1 MEATAMTWLGDILP
15 FLQYPFMQ
23 RALAAGLVIGLLCA
37 VVGVY
42 VTLRSMS
49 FFSDA
54 ISHSALAGIAL
65 GVLLGVDPVLAAVV
79 FCVVVAMGI
88 TFLTLQT
95 ELTSDTVIGVFFSGS
110 MALGVLLIGMQ
121 KGYQTD
127 LLTYLFGD
135 VLAVTPLD
143 VGLSFGLAVLV
154 LGVVFSRSTLLL
166 KIAFNRD
173 LAAVEGVRVRTW
185 DYVFMALLALTVA
198 VSVKIVGIVLV
209 SALIIVPAAA
219 ARNIA
224 PDFRRLMG
232 LSVAFGVIGAVL
244 GLVASFYLDTASGPT
259 MVVVVVLI
267 FVITLLLRRR
277 T

>member
-1 MEATAMTWLGDILP
+1 MTWLGEILP

-79 FCVVVAMGI
+79 FCVVVAAGI

-110 MALGVLLIGMQ
+110 MALGVLVIGMQ
-121 KGYQTD
+121 RGYQTD

-135 VLAVTPLD
+135 VLAVSNLD
-143 VGLSFGLAVLV
+143 VALSLALAALV
-154 LGVVFSRSTLLL
+154 LGLVFARSTLLL

-173 LAAVEGVRVRTW
+173 LAAVEGVRVRAW
-185 DYVFMALLALTVA
+185 DYVFMTLLALTVA

-219 ARNIA
+219 ARNVA
-224 PDFRRLMG
+224 PDFRGLMG
-232 LSVAFGVIGAVL
+232 LATAFGVIGAVL

-277 T
+277 S

>member
-1 MEATAMTWLGDILP
+1 MTDLLS

-23 RALAAGLVIGLLCA
+23 RALLAVVTVGFLCA

-65 GVLLGVDPVLAAVV
+65 GVLLGIDPVVAAVV
-79 FCVVVAMGI
+79 FCVVVAAGI
-88 TFLTLQT
+88 TFLTVRT
-95 ELTSDTVIGVFFSGS
+95 DLTSDTVIGVFFSWS
-110 MALGVLLIGMQ
+110 MAVGVLLIGLQ

-127 LLTYLFGD
+127 LLSYLFGD
-135 VLAVTPLD
+135 VLAVNNLD
-143 VGLSFGLAVLV
+143 VALSLGLAAA
-154 LGVVFSRSTLLL
+154 VVASLFRRSTLLI

-173 LAAVEGVRVRTW
+173 LAAVEGANVVAW
-185 DYVFMALLALTVA
+185 DYAFMMLLALTVA

-224 PDFRRLMG
+224 SDFRRLMG
-232 LSVAFGVIGAVL
+232 IAIVIGLTGATV
-244 GLVASFYLDTASGPT
+244 GLVASYYLDTASGPT
-259 MVVVVVLI
+259 MVMVVILI
-267 FVITLLLRRR
+267 FIVTLVAGRRR
-277 T
+277 

>member
-1 MEATAMTWLGDILP
+1 MTWLGDVLP

-79 FCVVVAMGI
+79 FCVVVATGI

-135 VLAVTPLD
+135 VLAVTTLD
-143 VGLSFGLAVLV
+143 VVLSFGLAVLV
-154 LGVVFSRSTLLL
+154 LGVVFARSTLLL

-232 LSVAFGVIGAVL
+232 LSAAFGVIGAVL

>member
-1 MEATAMTWLGDILP
+1 MTWLGDILP

-23 RALAAGLVIGLLCA
+23 RALAAGLVIGFLCA

-65 GVLLGVDPVLAAVV
+65 GVLLGIDPVIAAVV
-79 FCVVVAMGI
+79 FCVVVAVGI

-127 LLTYLFGD
+127 LLSYLFGD
-135 VLAVTPLD
+135 VLAVSTLD
-143 VGLSFGLAVLV
+143 VVLSLGLASLV
-154 LGVVFSRSTLLL
+154 LAVVFSRSTLLL

-173 LAAVEGVRVRTW
+173 LAAVEGVRVRAW
-185 DYVFMALLALTVA
+185 DYVFMSLLALTVA

-219 ARNIA
+219 ARNLA
-224 PDFRRLMG
+224 PDFRRMMG
-232 LSVAFGVIGAVL
+232 LSVAFGVIGALL
-244 GLVASFYLDTASGPT
+244 GLIASFYLDTASGPT

-267 FVITLLLRRR
+267 FVATLLLGRKN
-277 T
+277 